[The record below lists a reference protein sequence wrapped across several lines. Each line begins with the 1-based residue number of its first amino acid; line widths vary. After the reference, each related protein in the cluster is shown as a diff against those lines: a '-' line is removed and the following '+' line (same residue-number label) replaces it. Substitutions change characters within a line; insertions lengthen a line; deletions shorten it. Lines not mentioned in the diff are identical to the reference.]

1 MGSILK
7 GQYIDERMAELT
19 AALGHQ
25 GQPDPSRVRA
35 CARCGQYRG
44 RGHKWCAACRQQAKQ
59 EYNAEYH
66 RKHYRRL
73 SPEELSA
80 AKRAIVN
87 RRWRLE
93 A

>member
-1 MGSILK
+1 MGAIL
-7 GQYIDERMAELT
+7 GGEHIDERMAELT
-19 AALGHQ
+19 AALGHF
-25 GQPDPSRVRA
+25 GEPDPSILRP
-35 CARCGQYRG
+35 CARCGQYRV
-44 RGHKWCAACRQQAKQ
+44 RGHKYCHACRREMKR

-87 RRWRLE
+87 RRWSPE
-93 A
+93 G